1 MRNSWHESPMNA
13 EARRSTGW
21 MFSTLYILDCV
32 VHNFP
37 ACGFLNEEELKVQQN
52 SSLSA
57 LYPLFRT
64 SAT

>member
-1 MRNSWHESPMNA
+1 MNA
-13 EARRSTGW
+13 EVRRQGGRRGGCFPPCIYLS
-21 MFSTLYILDCV
+21 DCV

-37 ACGFLNEEELKVQQN
+37 ACGFLNEEELKAQQN

-64 SAT
+64 SATQ